1 MKKLFK
7 ILTFLFVFFTLQLG
21 YSQLSK
27 THYIPPL
34 SSNFNSDA
42 PNEQWFHI
50 STPSEN
56 DVNFTIKRGDG
67 TQYATGTVSNA
78 APWTDRAN
86 PSDAQTDE
94 FGYLF
99 VQPNSQEQILTQ
111 HGFIIEAD
119 EEIYVSARFK
129 ARSGNHGG
137 ALVSKGESALGLRFR
152 TGALQVANN
161 QMYSFKVKFFGLFFE
176 IFK

>member
-7 ILTFLFVFFTLQLG
+7 ILSFFFIFFSVQSGFT
-21 YSQLSK
+21 QLSK

-34 SSNFNSDA
+34 SSNFSNQASRDDA
-42 PNEQWFHI
+42 PDQQWFHI
-50 STPSEN
+50 STPSVS

-86 PSDAQTDE
+86 PSDAQADQ

-99 VQPNSQEQILTQ
+99 AQPNSQEQILTQ

-129 ARSGNHGG
+129 ARSNIHGG
-137 ALVSKGESALGLRFR
+137 ALVSKGESALGNRFR
-152 TGALQVANN
+152 TGALQVG
-161 QMYSFKVKFFGLFFE
+161 MV
-176 IFK
+176 I